1 MGPGAIV
8 EKMVAAISFGGDLP
22 REDKL
27 VATAWLCCT
36 GLKDDEA
43 RGEVR
48 WRGAHL
54 ALSESF
60 LMTGRHAQV
69 FVRLTTGR
77 SRSAQRCLRP

>member
-43 RGEVR
+43 R
-48 WRGAHL
+48 
-54 ALSESF
+54 
-60 LMTGRHAQV
+60 
-69 FVRLTTGR
+69 
-77 SRSAQRCLRP
+77 